1 MQEELAL
8 DFVGANVEIGFDW
21 SEGLGSIFQAAGGL
35 TQGITSIVEKEQA
48 KQKAAVEEKAAI
60 DASVKADLAA
70 AFALQRAALSAA
82 LKSASAEMDKTAA
95 DIAVSAADRAGAKL
109 SAGAQAARADAAN
122 QSRATAI
129 SAAQASPKDAAKKAL
144 VDAWTMLINK
154 AQAGAIIASDKGE
167 VVPREEKS
175 WLTKPAV
182 GPVPGWGLAAGGA
195 ALAAVLAK
203 KFLL

>member
-70 AFALQRAALSAA
+70 AVALQRAALSAA

-122 QSRATAI
+122 QSRAMAI
-129 SAAQASPKDAAKKAL
+129 SAAQASPKDASKKAL

-154 AQAGAIIASDKGE
+154 AQAGAIVASEKGPAE
-167 VVPREEKS
+167 PPPPQS
-175 WLTKPAV
+175 FLTKPVV
-182 GPVPGWGLAAGGA
+182 GPVPGWAVGAAGLG
-195 ALAAVLAK
+195 VLAYLGK
-203 KFLL
+203 RFL